1 MYKTER
7 LLLKTAK
14 EISIEQL
21 LDYYRDNKEF
31 FKPFEPERSES
42 FFTYRQQSIELA
54 NDIFYLE
61 HHSALKL
68 FICLRENE
76 RLIGILSFSQIILG
90 PFKSCYIGYN
100 LDEKKTGK
108 GYMTEAIN
116 TGIEIMF
123 KDFGLHRIEGNVM
136 PSNRAS
142 IRILEKLGF
151 EYEGTAKK
159 YLSINGRWEDH
170 MHYTLLNDLLDE
182 KT

>member
-1 MYKTER
+1 MYKTKR

-21 LDYYRDNKEF
+21 LDYYRENKEF
-31 FKPFEPERSES
+31 FKPFEPERLES
-42 FFTYRQQSIELA
+42 FFTYREQSIELA

-68 FICLRENE
+68 FICLKENE

-100 LDEKKTGK
+100 LDEKKTGE
-108 GYMTEAIN
+108 GYMTEAIK

-136 PSNRAS
+136 QSNKAS

-170 MHYTLLNDLLDE
+170 MHYTLLNELPDE
-182 KT
+182 NI